1 MGNKDVDKKL
11 KEIERKLT
19 ENPELKDELKELV
32 NRIEDIFDTAIE
44 INIVSNQSVDE
55 YLGLFNEY
63 DEKDLEYNAM
73 NLGEFIDYLKE
84 EERHLDVS
92 IDPLYLK
99 DGINEINN
107 VILTTIDKK
116 VIIVPMINKKENE

>member
-11 KEIERKLT
+11 KEIEEKLNT
-19 ENPELKDELKELV
+19 NPDLRVEIKELV
-32 NRIEDIFDTAIE
+32 NRIEEIFDTAIE

-63 DEKDLEYNAM
+63 NENELEYNAM
-73 NLGEFIDYLKE
+73 TLGDFIDYIAE
-84 EERHLDVS
+84 EDRTLNLA

-99 DGINEINN
+99 EGLNEINN
-107 VILTTIDKK
+107 VILTTYGDK
-116 VIIVPMINKKENE
+116 VILVPMINKEEK

>member
-11 KEIERKLT
+11 KEIEEKLIK
-19 ENPELKDELKELV
+19 NPDLRVEIKELV
-32 NRIEDIFDTAIE
+32 NRIEEIFDTAVE

-63 DEKDLEYNAM
+63 DTNELDYHAM
-73 NLGEFIDYLKE
+73 SLGDFIDYISKE
-84 EERHLDVS
+84 DKTLNLS

-107 VILTTIDKK
+107 VILTTIDDK
-116 VIIVPMINKKENE
+116 VVIVPMINKEEK